1 MTLPPAIPIIFLIL
15 GALAIGASELAR
27 LRRPTVILII
37 TTLLALAA
45 LLTVRGALPVTQI
58 VAAWQPVSVF
68 TVPLSFR
75 VDETAWLLA
84 LGLLL
89 VLLGRIPGV
98 GRLPGDIL
106 IRRDNVT
113 IFIPLGT
120 MVVVSLLLT
129 LLLNLI
135 SRWKR

>member
-15 GALAIGASELAR
+15 GALAIGASELAQ

-45 LLTVRGALPVTQI
+45 LWTARGALPVTQI
-58 VAAWQPVSVF
+58 IAAWQPVSVF

-75 VDETAWLLA
+75 VDDTAWLLA

-89 VLLGRIPGV
+89 VLLSAALTWGAYPGQH
-98 GRLPGDIL
+98 RPGP
-106 IRRDNVT
+106 RAVA
-113 IFIPLGT
+113 
-120 MVVVSLLLT
+120 LLLT
-129 LLLNLI
+129 AAALSGIFGEWHLHLLL
-135 SRWKR
+135 